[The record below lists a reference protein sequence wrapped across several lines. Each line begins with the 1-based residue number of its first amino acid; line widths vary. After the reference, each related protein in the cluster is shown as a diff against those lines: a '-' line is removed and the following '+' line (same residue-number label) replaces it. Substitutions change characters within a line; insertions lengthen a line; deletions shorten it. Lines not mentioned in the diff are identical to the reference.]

1 MSRVYYVDGE
11 WVDAEEATVPMLD
24 YGFLYGDSCYDD
36 IAINGGVVFD
46 LDRRLERFFN
56 SAKMLRLVVPVAK
69 AELKELVL
77 EAAVRNAFHESPRGY
92 LRPHL
97 SRGFGHEGVFGGNR
111 GPGTL
116 RIIAN
121 SAGELPSNITTV
133 RGNRDEIG
141 IEGAILSSYERTTNM
156 AIDPRVKFSYYATS
170 ILSNFEAADRGAKW
184 SVFRNRDGFIR
195 EASGG
200 NVFVYRR
207 ETLWTPPVTEGL
219 DGVTHRR
226 VMEVARE
233 LGYECVETNLTR
245 YDLVCADELFVS
257 SGSARMDAI
266 SSFEGTPLP
275 DPVPGPVTTAL
286 YEAYIKSAMA
296 AGTPVPTT
304 MKVS

>member
-1 MSRVYYVDGE
+1 MPRVYYVDGE

-36 IAINGGVVFD
+36 IAVNGGVIFD
-46 LDRRLERFFN
+46 LDRRLERFCN
-56 SAKMLRLVVPVAK
+56 SAKMLRLVMPVSED
-69 AELKELVL
+69 ELRQLVL
-77 EAAVRNAFHESPRGY
+77 ETAVRNGLQDDQYGS

-97 SRGFGHEGVFGGNR
+97 SRGLGRMGVFGGNR
-111 GPGTL
+111 GAGTL
-116 RIIAN
+116 RILCN
-121 SAGELPSNITTV
+121 SAGELPAEFKTR
-133 RGNRDEIG
+133 RGDRDEIG
-141 IEGAILSSYERTTNM
+141 IEAAIFSTYERTTNM

-184 SVFRNRDGFIR
+184 AVFRNRDGFIR

-207 ETLWTPPVTEGL
+207 GTLWTPPVTEGL

-226 VMEVARE
+226 VMEVARG

-245 YDLVCADELFVS
+245 YDLVCADEMFVS

-266 SSFEGTPLP
+266 SSIEGSPLP
-275 DPVPGPVTTAL
+275 EPLPGPVTTAL
-286 YEAYIKSAMA
+286 HEGYVKSAMA
-296 AGTPVPTT
+296 TGTPVPASAP
-304 MKVS
+304 V